1 MACRPC
7 TPPVRPSALHHAVEI
22 LEGKLLRGGLAGC
35 QVSKGVLRNGIMHKR
50 IVCLLAGHDVL
61 PHLPAVH
68 PGAPLQHLH
77 QNPLREV
84 RLSPPAPA
92 FRFSYPIPF
101 VASSALPL
109 FALLRPPAAR
119 LKHCCPNPTPPP
131 PPPSFPQ
138 PSSELATHLGYLV
151 TDCRV
156 RLQVLPDPLRVPAD
170 GLCAGGGGGILL
182 RRPVPRVPQ
191 RLQLPGLRRCCGASS
206 WRHLSSTSMDMSAL
220 CIAA

>member
-119 LKHCCPNPTPPP
+119 LKHCCLNASPNATPPP
-131 PPPSFPQ
+131 PPPFLSAAQQRASNP
-138 PSSELATHLGYLV
+138 
-151 TDCRV
+151 
-156 RLQVLPDPLRVPAD
+156 
-170 GLCAGGGGGILL
+170 
-182 RRPVPRVPQ
+182 PRVPGD
-191 RLQLPGLRRCCGASS
+191 GLSCSIAGAAGP
-206 WRHLSSTSMDMSAL
+206 TSGT
-220 CIAA
+220 C